1 MTVIDF
7 IRHGETQA
15 PGRLLGRTDAP
26 LSDAGWQQ
34 FKQQTDGRT
43 WAAIIASP
51 LLRARAPAERL
62 AQGRGLVARID
73 NDWAEIDFGV
83 WDGRSIEELQDD
95 PEASSHLDGLYLS
108 PDAPAPPDGESWRTL
123 QARVERAFGRLIGD
137 DAADPTLVVTHAGPM
152 RAALA
157 LACNIPFASLWSIRI
172 DPGTRITLRAG
183 RTAEIGIWGEIVEI
197 VQPEAVPE

>member
-7 IRHGETQA
+7 IRHGETQS

-43 WAAIIASP
+43 WAAIVASP
-51 LLRARAPAERL
+51 LRRARAPAERL
-62 AQGRGLVARID
+62 AQGRGLAARID
-73 NDWAEIDFGV
+73 DDWAELDFGV
-83 WDGRSIEELQDD
+83 WDGRPIEELQDD
-95 PEASSHLDGLYLS
+95 PDAALRLDGLYLS
-108 PDAPAPPDGESWRTL
+108 PDAPPAPEGESWRAL

-137 DAADPTLVVTHAGPM
+137 SAPDSCLIVTHAGPM

-157 LACNIPFASLWSIRI
+157 LACNIPFAALWAIRI
-172 DPGTRITLRAG
+172 DPGTRITLHAG
-183 RTAEIGIWGEIVEI
+183 RGESGAIWGEIIEI
-197 VQPEAVPE
+197 VQPEAVPP